1 MEGPYDLPTSTD
13 SDTRMSP
20 SLPTYWTEP
29 SRRLPQCWGCAAA
42 PGSAWCRNPGPRSL
56 GPDLGDNPQR
66 SWLWDTA
73 PLFSWPGPSF
83 RDPCS
88 PSSWLAFSRAD
99 RPSASTS
106 IGPLRGAGMHPEEKL
121 WMGWGKRCSVIRS
134 CRVAR
139 AMASRSAEGGWA
151 N

>member
-73 PLFSWPGPSF
+73 PLFSLPGPSF
-83 RDPCS
+83 GTPAHLAPGWLSPGHVSKDPDGRYK
-88 PSSWLAFSRAD
+88 SSYDLALEEIYYNFYCIILVK
-99 RPSASTS
+99 TQME
-106 IGPLRGAGMHPEEKL
+106 RGYT
-121 WMGWGKRCSVIRS
+121 
-134 CRVAR
+134 
-139 AMASRSAEGGWA
+139 
-151 N
+151 